1 MRRLSFPAAGRRED
15 EIRKIIELTYR
26 VNGSITI
33 GQRGAV
39 PREHNQT
46 CRVAMNKQDYFNE
59 FKEGRRDLFF
69 IVARDYDRVLREN
82 HMVFRKVD
90 EIQTS
95 IIGFIT
101 REEAEDFL
109 RTVMTEQAAWKVTG
123 INVLTFDDF
132 LESLENAFREHLV
145 FELI

>member
-1 MRRLSFPAAGRRED
+1 
-15 EIRKIIELTYR
+15 
-26 VNGSITI
+26 
-33 GQRGAV
+33 
-39 PREHNQT
+39 
-46 CRVAMNKQDYFNE
+46 MNKHDYFNE

-69 IVARDYDRVLREN
+69 IVAKSYDRILREN

-101 REEAEDFL
+101 RDEAEDFL
-109 RTVMTEQAAWKVTG
+109 HTVMTDQASWKVSG
-123 INVLTFDDF
+123 INVMTFDDF
-132 LESLENAFREHLV
+132 LESLDEGFREHLV